1 MFEFLKRLGKQ
12 PPQPEATK
20 ATEVSGLSELET
32 AGSIADVLP
41 GINHLAVNLTITG
54 PDHEI
59 EPSLNN
65 RSFGPQS
72 RAYFF
77 FRCKNADCVD
87 GGFDL
92 QEDLLAAVAE
102 GRNDLAG
109 RRLCHGWRSA
119 DLAGQQK
126 CYFELNFKAHISYS
140 VEHA

>member
-1 MFEFLKRLGKQ
+1 MKKFRKGA
-12 PPQPEATK
+12 ATDV
-20 ATEVSGLSELET
+20 AQLTEVAGLSDLET
-32 AGSIADVLP
+32 ADKIADVLP
-41 GINHLAVNLTITG
+41 GVTHLAVNLTITA
-54 PDHEI
+54 PDNDGT
-59 EPSLNN
+59 PSLNN

-92 QEDLLAAVAE
+92 QDDLMKAATE
-102 GRNDLAG
+102 GKNELSG

-119 DLAGQQK
+119 RLAGQQK
-126 CYFELNFKAHISYS
+126 CYYELNFKVHISFS